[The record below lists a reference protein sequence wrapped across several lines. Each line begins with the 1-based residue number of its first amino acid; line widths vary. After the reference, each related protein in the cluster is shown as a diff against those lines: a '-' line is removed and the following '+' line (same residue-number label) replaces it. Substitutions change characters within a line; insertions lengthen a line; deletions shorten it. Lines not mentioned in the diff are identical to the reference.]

1 MSSLTLLR
9 HYASL
14 ACNPTATGV
23 TAKLKSLSKILATL
37 LKFLGYFSLAY
48 TLYKLYLSRLSNK
61 KKNSHQ
67 ASKLLES
74 LRQVLKEISIEA
86 NFSLNVA
93 YTKYN

>member
-9 HYASL
+9 HRASL
-14 ACNPTATGV
+14 ACNPTATGKV
-23 TAKLKSLSKILATL
+23 KSLLNVLAILI
-37 LKFLGYFSLAY
+37 KYLGYFSLAY
-48 TLYKLYLSRLSNK
+48 TLYKIYLSRISKNNK
-61 KKNSHQ
+61 KAHH

-93 YTKYN
+93 YSKYN